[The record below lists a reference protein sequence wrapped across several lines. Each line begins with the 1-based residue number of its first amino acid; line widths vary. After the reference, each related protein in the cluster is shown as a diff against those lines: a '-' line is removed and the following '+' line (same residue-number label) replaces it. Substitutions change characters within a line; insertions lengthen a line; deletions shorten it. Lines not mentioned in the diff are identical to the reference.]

1 MKLKK
6 KNPRGILV
14 KVMKNM
20 STERLSILPKFE
32 NLGRVDKTEPI
43 LCFVHVKAN
52 LTLIFSR
59 SYGFLNSHAI

>member
-6 KNPRGILV
+6 KNQGILV

-32 NLGRVDKTEPI
+32 DLGRVDKSEPI

-52 LTLIFSR
+52 LALIFLR
-59 SYGFLNSHAI
+59 SDGFLNSHAI

>member
-1 MKLKK
+1 
-6 KNPRGILV
+6 
-14 KVMKNM
+14 MKNM

-32 NLGRVDKTEPI
+32 NLGRADKSEPI

-59 SYGFLNSHAI
+59 SDGFLNSHAI